1 MVELKISSGDY
12 VKFGLAKREVEGRV
26 LESHDSEIILL
37 KLKSGYNIGILKD
50 SIARYKVIRRFKESS
65 EDFKIPDGKGKPS
78 IGLVVTGG
86 TIASKLDS
94 KTGGVKPITEI
105 KDFAKVYHALFDKA
119 NIKTMEVPFVELS
132 ENMSSEHW
140 TKIAESV
147 KKLLDDK
154 EIQGVIVTHG
164 SDTLHYTAAALSFF
178 LRDLNKPV
186 VLTFSQRSIDRASS
200 DAEMNLNCAVEMAL
214 SDCAEVM
221 IVGHAST
228 NDDFCYALPG
238 TKVRKMHT
246 SRRDTFKAINSSP
259 IAKIQNGKVE
269 FLSEYRPRN
278 KGRTD
283 LDAKFSDRAALVKFY
298 PGQKPDILDFYKEKY
313 KGIVLE
319 MTGLGHVASGDV
331 KNSWLSKIKK
341 LTKEGFVICAVSQT
355 VYGRLNP
362 KVYSTGRELEKA
374 GIIYLEDMLS
384 ETAFVKLGWVLGHRS
399 WKNRVKEKMLE
410 NFSGELNEILNE

>member
-1 MVELKISSGDY
+1 MVELKISPGDY
-12 VKFGLAKREVEGRV
+12 VKLGLAKREVEGRV
-26 LESHDSEIILL
+26 LESHDSEIVLL
-37 KLKSGYNIGILKD
+37 KLKSGYNIGISKE

-65 EDFKIPDGKGKPS
+65 DDFKIPSGKGKPS

-86 TIASKLDS
+86 TIASKLDY

-105 KDFAKVYHALFDKA
+105 KDFAKVYHTLFDKV
-119 NIKTMEVPFVELS
+119 NIKKMDVPFVELS

-140 TKIAESV
+140 IKIAESV
-147 KKLLDDK
+147 KKMLDDK

-164 SDTLHYTAAALSFF
+164 SDTLHYTSAALSFF

-186 VLTFSQRSIDRASS
+186 VLTFSQRSVDRASS
-200 DAEMNLNCAVEMAL
+200 DAEMNLDCAVEMAL
-214 SDCAEVM
+214 SDCAEIM
-221 IVGHAST
+221 IVGHASS

-246 SRRDTFKAINSSP
+246 SRRDTFKAINDSP

-278 KGRTD
+278 KEKTE
-283 LDAKFSDRAALVKFY
+283 LDAKFSDRVALVKFY

-313 KGIVLE
+313 KGIIVE
-319 MTGLGHVASGDV
+319 MTGLGHVASGNV

-341 LTKEGFVICAVSQT
+341 LTKEGFVICVVSQT

-362 KVYSTGRELEKA
+362 KVYSTGRDLEKA
-374 GIIYLEDMLS
+374 GVVYLEDMLS
-384 ETAFVKLGWVLGHRS
+384 ETAFVKLGWILGHRN
-399 WKNRVKEKMLE
+399 WKDKVKGKMLE
-410 NFSGELNEILNE
+410 NFSGEFNEILNE

>member
-1 MVELKISSGDY
+1 MVELKISPGDY
-12 VKFGLAKREVEGRV
+12 VKLGLAKREVEGRV
-26 LESHDSEIILL
+26 LESHDSEIVLL
-37 KLKSGYNIGILKD
+37 KLKSGYNIGISKE
-50 SIARYKVIRRFKESS
+50 SIARYKVVRRFKESPD
-65 EDFKIPDGKGKPS
+65 DFKIPTGKGKPS

-94 KTGGVKPITEI
+94 QTGGVKPITDI
-105 KDFAKVYHALFDKA
+105 KDFAKVYHTLFDKV
-119 NIKTMEVPFVELS
+119 NIKKMEVPFIELS
-132 ENMSSEHW
+132 ENMSSAHW
-140 TKIAESV
+140 IKIAEKV
-147 KKLLDDK
+147 KEMLDDK

-164 SDTLHYTAAALSFF
+164 SDTLHYTSSALSFF

-186 VLTFSQRSIDRASS
+186 VLTFSQRSVDRASS

-228 NDDFCYALPG
+228 NDDFCYAFSG

-246 SRRDTFKAINSSP
+246 SRRDTFKAINDSP

-278 KGRTD
+278 KERTN
-283 LDAKFSDRAALVKFY
+283 LDAKFSDKVALVKFY
-298 PGQKPDILDFYKEKY
+298 PGQKPDILDFYKGNY
-313 KGIVLE
+313 KGIVVE

-341 LTKEGFVICAVSQT
+341 LTKEGFVICAAPQT

-362 KVYSTGRELEKA
+362 KVYSSGRDLEKA

-384 ETAFVKLGWVLGHRS
+384 ETAFVKLGWVLGHRN
-399 WKNRVKEKMLE
+399 WKDKVKEKMLE
-410 NFSGELNEILNE
+410 NFSGEFNELLTN